1 MLARAFGSVLC
12 VAALG
17 TIGLM
22 SAAAADT
29 KAPEIKDGIPGKIV
43 KVDVEQATVTVAGE
57 DGRERT
63 YNITEETVI
72 VGPDAVIDSIGVVSL
87 IVDIEQRL
95 EMDHEV
101 SVTLAND
108 RAMSQRN
115 SPFRTAAVLADHIL
129 ATEREGSA
137 S

>member
-1 MLARAFGSVLC
+1 ML
-12 VAALG
+12 
-17 TIGLM
+17 
-22 SAAAADT
+22 
-29 KAPEIKDGIPGKIV
+29 
-43 KVDVEQATVTVAGE
+43 KVMIDRTVAVEIVLSALRDAVDQNGG
-57 DGRERT
+57 DASAV
-63 YNITEETVI
+63 TEETVI

-95 EMDHEV
+95 EMDHQV

-129 ATEREGSA
+129 ATEREGLA
-137 S
+137 L

>member
-1 MLARAFGSVLC
+1 MIDQK
-12 VAALG
+12 AALE
-17 TIGLM
+17 IVL
-22 SAAAADT
+22 SALREA
-29 KAPEIKDGIPGKIV
+29 
-43 KVDVEQATVTVAGE
+43 VDQNGGDASSVN
-57 DGRERT
+57 D
-63 YNITEETVI
+63 ETVI

-101 SVTLAND
+101 SVTLASD

-115 SPFRTAAVLADHIL
+115 SPFRTPAVLADHIL
-129 ATEREGSA
+129 ATEKEGAA